1 MIKVYKLGAEWCGPC
16 RMMKPAIAALM
27 EKYNVE
33 GSTVE
38 VVDVDIDKDPE
49 LAQAHGVRTI
59 PTMLF
64 MVGDEVA
71 KKHSGVMAASDIEAV
86 IKELNQNNAN

>member
-16 RMMKPAIAALM
+16 RMMKPTIASLM

-33 GSTVE
+33 GSEVE
-38 VVDVDIDKDPE
+38 IIEVDVDTDNSLSE
-49 LAQAHGVRTI
+49 AHGVRSI

-64 MVGDEVA
+64 MVDDTLA
-71 KKHSGVMAASDIEAV
+71 QKHVGVMDAKSIENIIKDIQS
-86 IKELNQNNAN
+86 N